1 MVSWIALSGPAKH
14 LTAVAGFSFGV
25 QTLAGLVFVPQQNE
39 RYFDLLGSIGFLSS
53 TAFSLYY
60 PTLRSRYYLGLKTP
74 FPALTSFHPRSLI
87 LSGLTALWAARLG
100 SFLFMRI
107 RKHGKDGR
115 FDEIK
120 KSPVQFFGVWQF
132 QATWVT
138 LTALPV
144 YAVNAIPRHVQPAM
158 AIRDYLAIGAWVGS
172 FLFEVIA
179 DRQKSDWRTR
189 KDNKEHDEKFITTG
203 LWSLSRHPNY
213 VGEVGMWASIYLLA
227 SRALFRSGAFP
238 TWFAAAAVA
247 GPLFE
252 YGLIRFASGVPML
265 EEKAEKQFGKDA
277 DWQKYKQ
284 ETPVFFPK
292 VL

>member
-1 MVSWIALSGPAKH
+1 
-14 LTAVAGFSFGV
+14 
-25 QTLAGLVFVPQQNE
+25 VPQQNE

-60 PTLRSRYYLGLKTP
+60 PTLRGRWLGQRTP
-74 FPALTSFHPRSLI
+74 FPPFRSFHPRSLI
-87 LSGLTALWAARLG
+87 LSALTGLWAARLG

-120 KSPVQFFGVWQF
+120 KSPIQFFGVWQF
-132 QATWVT
+132 QATWIT

-144 YAVNAIPRHVQPAM
+144 YAVNAIPRHMQPVM
-158 AIRDYLAIGAWVGS
+158 GIRDYVGIAAWIGS

-203 LWSLSRHPNY
+203 LWSISRHPNY

-227 SRALFRSGAFP
+227 SRALFQSGAFP
-238 TWFAAAAVA
+238 TWFAIAAAA

-252 YGLIRFASGVPML
+252 YCLIRYASGVPML
-265 EEKAEKQFGKDA
+265 EEKAEKNFGKTKE
-277 DWQKYKQ
+277 WQEYKK